1 MKILHCCLAAFYI
14 DNYGY
19 QENIF
24 PVLHQRQGHDVKI
37 IASTETYINN
47 KHLGYIQPGSYL
59 TETNIPITRIPY
71 SKILPHFVTRKLR
84 LYIGLSKIIESYR
97 PDIIFLHDVQ
107 FVSVLEIARYAQ
119 RKSVVIYADSHTD
132 YINSGK
138 TCISKYLLHKIIYKL
153 CVKIIEPHTRMFYGT
168 LPLRVDF
175 LNQVYGVPHE
185 KLRLLPFGAD
195 ETHFDLNDAAA
206 VREKVREQYSIGQED
221 FLIITGGK
229 IDRRKNIS
237 ILIDAVSNI
246 QKANLKL
253 ILFGTVA
260 DDLEREINLKCKT
273 NSKIILPGWV
283 SVKDSYAL
291 LLASDLGIF
300 PGTHSVIWEQALGV
314 GLPCVFKNWHGME
327 HLDAGG
333 NCILMS
339 DVSEKS
345 LSETI
350 EKILNDD
357 ILYSNLKTAAVKK
370 GIPRF
375 SYERIPKYAI
385 GMTKEN
391 HGFS

>member
-19 QENIF
+19 QENIL
-24 PVLHQRQGHDVKI
+24 PALHQKQGHDVKI

-47 KHLGYIQPGSYL
+47 KRIGYIQPGSYL
-59 TETNIPITRIPY
+59 TETNIPVTRIPY
-71 SKILPHFVTRKLR
+71 SRILPHLIVRKLR
-84 LYIGLSKIIESYR
+84 LYVGLSKIIEDFS

-107 FVSVLEIARYAQ
+107 FVSVIEIAKYSQ
-119 RKSVVIYADSHTD
+119 NNSVVIYADSHTD
-132 YINSGK
+132 FINSGK
-138 TCISKYLLHKIIYKL
+138 TWISKYLLHKIIYKH
-153 CVKIIEPHTRMFYGT
+153 CVRKIEPHTKMFYGT

-175 LNQVYGVPHE
+175 LNEVYGVPRE

-195 ETHFDLNDAAA
+195 ETHFDINDAAA
-206 VREKVREQYSIGQED
+206 VRERVRDHYSIGQGD

-237 ILIDAVSNI
+237 VLIDAVSKFH
-246 QKANLKL
+246 KANLKL

-260 DDLEREINLKCKT
+260 DDLENEINLKCKT
-273 NSKIILPGWV
+273 IRQVILPGWV
-283 SVKDSYAL
+283 SVKDSYDL

-300 PGTHSVIWEQALGV
+300 PGTHSVIWEQAIGV
-314 GLPCVFKNWHGME
+314 GLPCVFKKWPGME
-327 HLDAGG
+327 HLDVGG
-333 NCILMS
+333 NCILLS
-339 DVSEKS
+339 DISERT
-345 LSETI
+345 LIATV
-350 EKILNDD
+350 EKILSDD
-357 ILYSNLKTAAVKK
+357 ILFSHMKTAAVQK

-375 SYERIPKYAI
+375 SYETISKYAI